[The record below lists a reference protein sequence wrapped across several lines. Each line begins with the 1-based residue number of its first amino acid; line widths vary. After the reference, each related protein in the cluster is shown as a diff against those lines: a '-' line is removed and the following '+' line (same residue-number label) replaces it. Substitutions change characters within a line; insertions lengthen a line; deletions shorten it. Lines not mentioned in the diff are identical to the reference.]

1 MTISR
6 RNALPVALFSLLG
19 GRIAVLVASK
29 EEFSPPEQTT
39 FDAAGAIE
47 ASRAAGQCPVQSCNK
62 ARLTEMQFKLDT
74 SKYAGKPNEKGDA
87 ASHRPLVWV
96 EPIKQEGKRPYAAKV
111 VMVAPESRGD
121 TVQLMWLAN
130 GATQQIIGS
139 KVIES
144 ASSQA
149 GVVSGA
155 AAQGANDGP
164 PTLVATAKQGFA
176 GVERGSTVVPYVL
189 YANDGLWQG
198 EPITLCDPGS
208 PSCPGAMGPADFPL
222 DTRGRRPR
230 GEIGAELLRKAA
242 KRRG

>member
-111 VMVAPESRGD
+111 VMVAPERRGD

-144 ASSQA
+144 ASS
-149 GVVSGA
+149 SMHRS
-155 AAQGANDGP
+155 
-164 PTLVATAKQGFA
+164 TSSHVA
-176 GVERGSTVVPYVL
+176 
-189 YANDGLWQG
+189 
-198 EPITLCDPGS
+198 LCDCLNSLGTLKQKRKQF
-208 PSCPGAMGPADFPL
+208 AD
-222 DTRGRRPR
+222 
-230 GEIGAELLRKAA
+230 A
-242 KRRG
+242 KRRKTKADRELKDRMNLECALLIAC